1 MKRFYSWYDKYE
13 STETCML
20 EDLLKNNK
28 LEYIHINTYKDKN
41 IVKTMTISS
50 NIDNIRYFYV
60 KNNND
65 RVEIILDIS

>member
-1 MKRFYSWYDKYE
+1 MKRFYSWNDEDE

-20 EDLLKNNK
+20 EDFLKNNK
-28 LEYIHINTYKDKN
+28 LEYIYINTYKDKN

-60 KNNND
+60 YNND
-65 RVEIILDIS
+65 RAEIILDIS